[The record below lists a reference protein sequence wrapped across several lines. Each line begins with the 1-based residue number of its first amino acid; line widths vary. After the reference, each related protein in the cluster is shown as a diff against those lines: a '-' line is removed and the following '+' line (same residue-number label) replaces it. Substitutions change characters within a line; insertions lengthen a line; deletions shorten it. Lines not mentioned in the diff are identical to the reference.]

1 MKKMLC
7 LLLAL
12 ALSAGLFAGCRG
24 NVSNNAGGKI
34 TAPTETMATM
44 PSTDTTPMTTESMAT
59 EPMTTDPMNTSE
71 PAPTGSMTTE
81 PSAGNPSTGSGG
93 SGKS

>member
-7 LLLAL
+7 LILAF

-24 NVSNNAGGKI
+24 NVSNHAGGKI
-34 TAPTETMATM
+34 TDPTETMM
-44 PSTDTTPMTTESMAT
+44 T

-71 PAPTGSMTTE
+71 PAGSEPMTTE
-81 PSAGNPSTGSGG
+81 PSASNPSTGSG
-93 SGKS
+93 KN

>member
-7 LLLAL
+7 LILAF

-24 NVSNNAGGKI
+24 NVSNHAGGKI
-34 TAPTETMATM
+34 TDPTETMATM
-44 PSTDTTPMTTESMAT
+44 PGTDTAPVTTEPMMT

-71 PAPTGSMTTE
+71 PAGSEPMTTE
-81 PSAGNPSTGSGG
+81 PSASNPSTGSG
-93 SGKS
+93 KN

>member
-7 LLLAL
+7 LILAL

-24 NVSNNAGGKI
+24 NVSNHAGGKI
-34 TAPTETMATM
+34 TDPTETMATM
-44 PSTDTTPMTTESMAT
+44 PSTDTAPVTT

-81 PSAGNPSTGSGG
+81 PSASDPSTGSTG